1 MTFFEEAV
9 AAAMP
14 LWRAAADED
23 FLTGMG
29 EGTLDRQAF
38 LDYIVQDSLYLRD
51 YLKAYAMALFK
62 SQTLR
67 QMQVFYSVLG
77 YVNDGENATRLRY
90 LSEAGLTD
98 DDVDTM
104 EKKPACAAYTDFL
117 LRVAREED
125 VPEIVMAVMPC
136 MVGSRFVFEELLRR
150 CGPMLRYIIA
160 PILSDPRE
168 REECLS
174 DVVLLAWEKIE
185 SYDPKKGG
193 FSAWLSALARNIARS
208 AGKRETVMRTLVCL
222 EVFDER
228 GLIQLEHTTDHLH
241 IALCQVEGKV
251 DLEASWILR
260 RLREMGGLSR

>member
-136 MVGSRFVFEELLRR
+136 MVGYRFVFEELLRR
-150 CGPMLRYIIA
+150 CPAVLEGPYA
-160 PILSDPRE
+160 PLVRDYTAPE
-168 REECLS
+168 YAAAC
-174 DVVLLAWEKIE
+174 AE
-185 SYDPKKGG
+185 S
-193 FSAWLSALARNIARS
+193 
-208 AGKRETVMRTLVCL
+208 
-222 EVFDER
+222 
-228 GLIQLEHTTDHLH
+228 TDFTN
-241 IALCQVEGKV
+241 ALCAPLPAERRAHLIDLFVQASAHELYFWQMAGGKPPK
-251 DLEASWILR
+251 DPD
-260 RLREMGGLSR
+260 

>member
-29 EGTLDRQAF
+29 EGPLDRQAF

-51 YLKAYAMALFK
+51 YLKAYAMALVK

-136 MVGSRFVFEELLRR
+136 MVGYRFVFEELLRR
-150 CGPMLRYIIA
+150 CPAVLEGPYA
-160 PILSDPRE
+160 P
-168 REECLS
+168 
-174 DVVLLAWEKIE
+174 
-185 SYDPKKGG
+185 
-193 FSAWLSALARNIARS
+193 
-208 AGKRETVMRTLVCL
+208 LVRDYTAPEYAAACA
-222 EVFDER
+222 EW
-228 GLIQLEHTTDHLH
+228 TDFTN
-241 IALCQVEGKV
+241 ALCAHLPAERRAHLIDLFVQASAHELYFWQMAGGKPPK
-251 DLEASWILR
+251 DPD
-260 RLREMGGLSR
+260 

>member
-104 EKKPACAAYTDFL
+104 GKKPACAAYTDFL

-136 MVGSRFVFEELLRR
+136 MVGYRFVFEELLRR
-150 CGPMLRYIIA
+150 CPAVLEGPYA
-160 PILSDPRE
+160 P
-168 REECLS
+168 
-174 DVVLLAWEKIE
+174 
-185 SYDPKKGG
+185 
-193 FSAWLSALARNIARS
+193 
-208 AGKRETVMRTLVCL
+208 LVRDYTAPEYAAACA
-222 EVFDER
+222 EW
-228 GLIQLEHTTDHLH
+228 TDFTN
-241 IALCQVEGKV
+241 ALCAPLPAERRAHLIDLFVQASAHELYFWQMAGGKPPK
-251 DLEASWILR
+251 DPD
-260 RLREMGGLSR
+260 

>member
-136 MVGSRFVFEELLRR
+136 MVGYRFVFEELLRR
-150 CGPMLRYIIA
+150 CPAVLEGPYA
-160 PILSDPRE
+160 PLVRDYTAPE
-168 REECLS
+168 YAAACAEWTDFTNALCAP
-174 DVVLLAWEKIE
+174 LLAERRAHLIDLFVQASAHELYFWQMAGGKPPK
-185 SYDPKKGG
+185 DP
-193 FSAWLSALARNIARS
+193 
-208 AGKRETVMRTLVCL
+208 
-222 EVFDER
+222 D
-228 GLIQLEHTTDHLH
+228 
-241 IALCQVEGKV
+241 
-251 DLEASWILR
+251 
-260 RLREMGGLSR
+260 

>member
-62 SQTLR
+62 SQTLH

-136 MVGSRFVFEELLRR
+136 MVGYRFVFEELLRR
-150 CGPMLRYIIA
+150 CPAVLEGPYA
-160 PILSDPRE
+160 P
-168 REECLS
+168 
-174 DVVLLAWEKIE
+174 
-185 SYDPKKGG
+185 
-193 FSAWLSALARNIARS
+193 
-208 AGKRETVMRTLVCL
+208 LVRDYTAPEYAAACA
-222 EVFDER
+222 EW
-228 GLIQLEHTTDHLH
+228 TDFTN
-241 IALCQVEGKV
+241 ALCAPLPAERRAHLIDLFVQASAHELYFWQMAGGKPPK
-251 DLEASWILR
+251 DPD
-260 RLREMGGLSR
+260 

>member
-104 EKKPACAAYTDFL
+104 EKKPA
-117 LRVAREED
+117 
-125 VPEIVMAVMPC
+125 
-136 MVGSRFVFEELLRR
+136 S
-150 CGPMLRYIIA
+150 
-160 PILSDPRE
+160 E
-168 REECLS
+168 R
-174 DVVLLAWEKIE
+174 
-185 SYDPKKGG
+185 
-193 FSAWLSALARNIARS
+193 
-208 AGKRETVMRTLVCL
+208 
-222 EVFDER
+222 
-228 GLIQLEHTTDHLH
+228 
-241 IALCQVEGKV
+241 
-251 DLEASWILR
+251 
-260 RLREMGGLSR
+260 